1 MIPSVIIIG
10 KGMFVVENPEPS
22 CRPMSCS
29 LTGSP
34 AVLTLRREVLLAHA
48 FGREP
53 IETAF
58 VLVRATDL
66 WGMLE
71 YRGDQE
77 DIF

>member
-58 VLVRATDL
+58 VLVESD
-66 WGMLE
+66 
-71 YRGDQE
+71 
-77 DIF
+77 